1 MGRESTWWRV
11 PAAAALAL
19 AAFPFAGRAAETPAA
34 PFTPPVLVTPSDPV
48 YPERALADRV
58 EAEVVLDV
66 DIDAEGQ
73 VEGVAVA
80 TPAAAPGYGFDEAAE
95 TAAWKLVFQ
104 PAREGEDPVPV
115 RISYRYRFVLPP
127 AAEAE
132 PVAAGSQG
140 AAENRSEAARPV
152 RAPVVNFAGRL
163 LERGTRLPLAGVVVV
178 VFRGAGAETEAYQTA
193 SDADG
198 RFSFSD
204 LGAGAWRVYAE
215 PDGYFPLRATEEIA
229 AGQKTEAK
237 YFIEKGNYNPYDVVV
252 QGERA
257 RKEVSRT
264 TLSVAEIEK
273 VPGTFGDVLAVVR
286 NLPGVA
292 RTSLASGDIVV
303 RGSSPEDTQVFIDSV
318 SVPIIY
324 HFGGLRSVVP
334 LDMLEGIDFYPGNF
348 SSYYGRATGGIV
360 DVTLKDLKPE
370 KIGGDLDINLFDAS
384 LYLEAPIGDKVAV
397 AVGARRSYID
407 AVLGAVVPSGAPASI
422 VTAPRYYDYQLL
434 AVARPARGHELKLFF
449 FGSDDKLEVL
459 FDNPTNF
466 NPDLASGDASTS
478 TTFYRTVIEYKW
490 VPDERV
496 ENDVKISGG
505 RNWVYA
511 GLGDQLYIDL
521 NTYVAQIRDTL
532 RLQLADGFALR
543 TGIDY
548 LLSLTDAKF
557 KVPVPTKEGEVT
569 GMPNLDTVRFS
580 DANGTMFHSVGA
592 FAEAEVTA
600 FGRLLLVPGAR
611 FDYFS
616 RVDENALQ
624 PRLTARLALGDH
636 WTVKGGVGLYKQEPS
651 FDETDAVFG
660 NPALHLESAVHYS
673 AGVEF
678 RPIDRLLIDAT
689 GFYKDLRDLVSRTD
703 ATTTRAGETV
713 PLNYD
718 NGGVGRAYGLELLV
732 RRDLTDH
739 FSGWLSY
746 TLSRSERRDSGASAY
761 RLFDWDQ
768 THILTLLGTYELPR
782 NWSIGARFRFVSGK
796 LTTPRTGAVY
806 SVDDGTYQPIYG
818 RTNSVRLPPFYQL
831 DLRLDKK
838 WIFENWVLTA
848 YLDVQNVTNHA
859 NAEGYSYNYDYSQ
872 KSVRQGLPII
882 PVLGIQGEF

>member
-1 MGRESTWWRV
+1 MAPRSENRQLRR
-11 PAAAALAL
+11 ALATALAVL
-19 AAFPFAGRAAETPAA
+19 AAPLAASGAETAAA
-34 PFTPPVLVTPSDPV
+34 PFSPPVLVAPSDPV
-48 YPERALADRV
+48 FPPRAVADRV
-58 EAEVVLDV
+58 EAEVVLDI

-73 VEGVAVA
+73 VEGVAV
-80 TPAAAPGYGFDEAAE
+80 TSPAAATGYGFDEAAE
-95 TAAWKLVFQ
+95 EAAWKLAFQ
-104 PAREGEDPVPV
+104 PAREGDAQVAV

-127 AAEAE
+127 AE
-132 PVAAGSQG
+132 VAPAADVEEGG
-140 AAENRSEAARPV
+140 AAAQKPA
-152 RAPVVNFAGRL
+152 RAPVVNFEGRL
-163 LERGTRLPLAGVVVV
+163 LERGTRLPLPGVVVV
-178 VFRGAGAETEAYQTA
+178 VFRGSGGATEAYQTA
-193 SDADG
+193 SDAAG

-229 AGQKTEAK
+229 KGQKTEAK

-252 QGERA
+252 EGERA

-264 TLSVAEIEK
+264 TLTVAQIEK

-318 SVPIIY
+318 NVPIIY

-334 LDMLEGIDFYPGNF
+334 LGMLEGIDFYPGNF

-370 KIGGDLDINLFDAS
+370 KFGGDLDVNLFDAS
-384 LYLEAPIGDKVAV
+384 LYLEAPITDKAAI

-407 AVLGAVVPSGAPASI
+407 TVLGAVVPSGTPANI
-422 VTAPRYYDYQLL
+422 VTAPRYYDYQFLG
-434 AVARPARGHELKLFF
+434 VVRPTRAHELKLFF
-449 FGSDDKLEVL
+449 FGSDDKLKVL

-466 NPDLASGDASTS
+466 NPDLTSGDASTS
-478 TTFYRTVIEYKW
+478 TTFYRAVIEYKW
-490 VPDERV
+490 VPDARV
-496 ENDVKISGG
+496 ENDLKLSGG

-511 GLGDQLYIDL
+511 GLGDQLYVDL
-521 NTYVAQIRDTL
+521 NTYVGQIRDTL
-532 RLQLADGFALR
+532 RVELSDAFAVR
-543 TGIDY
+543 GGIDY
-548 LLSLTDAKF
+548 LLSLTDARF
-557 KVPVPTKEGEVT
+557 KVPVLTKEGEVS
-569 GMPNLDTVRFS
+569 GMPNLDTVRFT
-580 DANGTMFHSVGA
+580 DANGTVFHSVGA
-592 FAEAEVTA
+592 FAEAEVKA
-600 FGRLLLVPGAR
+600 FDRLLLVPGVR

-616 RVDENALQ
+616 RLDETTLQ
-624 PRLTARLALGDH
+624 PRLTARLALGDR
-636 WTVKGGVGLYKQEPS
+636 WTLKGGVGLYKQEPS

-660 NPALHLESAVHYS
+660 NPALHLESAVHTS
-673 AGVEF
+673 VGAEF
-678 RPIDRLLIDAT
+678 RPIERFLIDAT
-689 GFYKDLRDLVSRTD
+689 VFYKDLRDLVSRTD
-703 ATTTRAGETV
+703 ATTTRDGETV

-746 TLSRSERRDSGASAY
+746 TLSRSERRDTGSSSY

-768 THILTLLGTYELPR
+768 THIFTVLGTYELPR
-782 NWSIGARFRFVSGK
+782 NWSIGARFRLVSGK
-796 LTTPRTGAVY
+796 LYTPRTGAVY
-806 SVDDGTYQPIYG
+806 SVDDGVYQPIYG
-818 RTNSVRLPPFYQL
+818 KPNSKRMPPFHQL

-838 WIFENWVLTA
+838 WIYDNWVLTA
-848 YLDVQNVTNHA
+848 YLDVQNVYNHA
-859 NAEGYSYNYDYSQ
+859 NPEGYSYNYDYSQ

-882 PVLGIQGEF
+882 PVIGIEGEF